1 MARAV
6 MLSTNYLDFIRRIT
20 YSIRELITL
29 QHFAFL
35 SVCAARWRWRQCTPL
50 ELQIVLRPA
59 RPARPVGSDQQVLQ
73 TVAKTYPNCTL
84 RTPAAPFL
92 PSLAAP
98 SPYFQLRDG
107 LVCAWRWSAGPHMTQ
122 GHGIRL
128 FHDHA
133 CPIGVGY
140 SHSSPFPSFPTWPHC
155 DRFFVQVKWS

>member
-1 MARAV
+1 LKIDGFTAETVTGRFSDAA
-6 MLSTNYLDFIRRIT
+6 LYRLRLTPSEN
-20 YSIRELITL
+20 SS
-29 QHFAFL
+29 HFR
-35 SVCAARWRWRQCTPL
+35 ARWRWRQCTPL

>member
-1 MARAV
+1 MVEFYLLTPSENSSHCSTLHFRRCVQRDGDGGSARPSSCRLYCARPD
-6 MLSTNYLDFIRRIT
+6 LRGR
-20 YSIRELITL
+20 
-29 QHFAFL
+29 
-35 SVCAARWRWRQCTPL
+35 SVAISKCCRPSLKRT
-50 ELQIVLRPA
+50 QIVPYVRRPRHSSPPLR
-59 RPARPVGSDQQVLQ
+59 R
-73 TVAKTYPNCTL
+73 
-84 RTPAAPFL
+84 L
-92 PSLAAP
+92 P
-98 SPYFQLRDG
+98 PYFQLRDG